1 MTLAAATRR
10 QCHSFW
16 DIMSRYQTSIS
27 KLRLATLTILLVFSI
42 PAAAEFPKKPVDYII
57 PFGAGGESS
66 VTARLQQ
73 PIFKKLTGQDL
84 VVKYRPGG
92 GGAVAWSQLNM
103 MPGDGHTLI
112 GINLPHILLQPL
124 RGANYKT
131 EDLGIVHI
139 FHYTPQAILVREKSQ
154 YKTLKDLIKVINAK
168 PGKVSFSG
176 SGRGTANHLAQVW
189 LDERLRAKSAYN
201 SKKGTAAAITALLD
215 EQVDASWAYTTS
227 AVKHRDKL
235 RMLAVAMEKRHPKFP
250 GVPTFRELGYDFVG
264 GAYRGV
270 AVPKST
276 SEKVRLT
283 ISGLFGRIGD
293 DPVFKSLKS
302 ELGFV
307 PLSIGYKDI
316 PAFMTSRRVEYLPL
330 AREAGLID

>member
-1 MTLAAATRR
+1 MSRLGAAT
-10 QCHSFW
+10 FAA
-16 DIMSRYQTSIS
+16 
-27 KLRLATLTILLVFSI
+27 LLAWST
-42 PAAAEFPKKPVDYII
+42 PAVAEFPEKPVDYII
-57 PFGAGGESS
+57 PFGAGGESGI
-66 VTARLQQ
+66 TARLQQ
-73 PIFKKLTGQDL
+73 PVFMKLTGQDL

-92 GGAVAWSQLNM
+92 GGAVAWSQLNE
-103 MPGDGHTLI
+103 MPDDGHTLI
-112 GINLPHILLQPL
+112 GVNLPHILLQPL

-139 FHYTPQAILVREKSQ
+139 FHYTPHAILVREESQ
-154 YKTLKDLIKVINAK
+154 YKTLEDLIKVMNAN

-189 LDERLRAKSAYN
+189 FDERLRAKSAYN
-201 SKKGTAAAITALLD
+201 GKKGTAAAVAALLD
-215 EQVDASWAYTTS
+215 EQVDASWAYTTG
-227 AVKHRDKL
+227 AVKYGDKL

-250 GVPTFRELGYDFVG
+250 DVPTFRELGYDFVG

-276 SEKVRLT
+276 TEGIRLKISE
-283 ISGLFGRIGD
+283 LFGRIGD
-293 DPVFKSLKS
+293 DPAFKARKS

-307 PLSIGYKDI
+307 PLSIGYRDI

-330 AREAGLID
+330 AREAGLIE

>member
-1 MTLAAATRR
+1 
-10 QCHSFW
+10 
-16 DIMSRYQTSIS
+16 MSRYRTGIS
-27 KLRLATLTILLVFSI
+27 RWGAATFAALLAWSL
-42 PAAAEFPKKPVDYII
+42 PAAAEFPEKPVDYII
-57 PFGAGGESS
+57 PFGAGGESGI
-66 VTARLQQ
+66 TARLQQ
-73 PIFKKLTGQDL
+73 PVFKKLTGQDL

-92 GGAVAWSQLNM
+92 GGAVAWSQLNEM
-103 MPGDGHTLI
+103 SDDGHTLI
-112 GINLPHILLQPL
+112 GVNLPHILLQPL

-139 FHYTPQAILVREKSQ
+139 FHYTPHAILVREESQ
-154 YKTLKDLIKVINAK
+154 YKTLKDLIKVMNAK

-189 LDERLRAKSAYN
+189 FDERLRAKSAYN
-201 SKKGTAAAITALLD
+201 GKKGTAAAIAALLD
-215 EQVDASWAYTTS
+215 EQVDASWAYTTA
-227 AVKHRDKL
+227 AVKYGDKL

-250 GVPTFRELGYDFVG
+250 DVPTFRELGYDFVG

-276 SEKVRLT
+276 TEKIRLKISE
-283 ISGLFGRIGD
+283 IFGRIGD
-293 DPVFKSLKS
+293 DPAFKSRKS

-316 PAFMTSRRVEYLPL
+316 AAFMTSRRVEYLPL
-330 AREAGLID
+330 AREAGLIK

>member
-1 MTLAAATRR
+1 MSRLGAAT
-10 QCHSFW
+10 FAA
-16 DIMSRYQTSIS
+16 
-27 KLRLATLTILLVFSI
+27 LLAWST
-42 PAAAEFPKKPVDYII
+42 PAVAEFPEKPVDYII
-57 PFGAGGESS
+57 PFGAGGESGI
-66 VTARLQQ
+66 TARLQQ
-73 PIFKKLTGQDL
+73 PVFMKLTGQDL

-92 GGAVAWSQLNM
+92 GGAVAWSQLNE
-103 MPGDGHTLI
+103 MPDDGHTLI
-112 GINLPHILLQPL
+112 GVNLPHILLQPL

-139 FHYTPQAILVREKSQ
+139 FHYTPHAILVREESQ
-154 YKTLKDLIKVINAK
+154 YKTLEDLIKVMNAN

-189 LDERLRAKSAYN
+189 FDERLRAKSAYN
-201 SKKGTAAAITALLD
+201 GKKGTAAAVAALLD
-215 EQVDASWAYTTS
+215 EQVDASWAYTTG
-227 AVKHRDKL
+227 AVKYGDKL

-250 GVPTFRELGYDFVG
+250 DVPTFRELGYDFVG

-276 SEKVRLT
+276 TEGIRLK
-283 ISGLFGRIGD
+283 ISKLFGRIGD
-293 DPVFKSLKS
+293 DPAFKARKS
-302 ELGFV
+302 KLGFV
-307 PLSIGYKDI
+307 PLSIGYNDI

>member
-1 MTLAAATRR
+1 MPPPGHTFSET
-10 QCHSFW
+10 
-16 DIMSRYQTSIS
+16 MSRYRTGIS
-27 KLRLATLTILLVFSI
+27 RLGAATFAALLAWSM
-42 PAAAEFPKKPVDYII
+42 PAVAEFPEKPVDYII
-57 PFGAGGESS
+57 PFGAGGESGI
-66 VTARLQQ
+66 TARLQQ
-73 PIFKKLTGQDL
+73 PVFMKLTGQDL

-92 GGAVAWSQLNM
+92 GGAVAWSQLNE
-103 MPGDGHTLI
+103 MPDDGHTLI
-112 GINLPHILLQPL
+112 GVNLPHILLQPL

-139 FHYTPQAILVREKSQ
+139 FHYTPHAILVREESQ
-154 YKTLKDLIKVINAK
+154 YKTLEDLIKVMNAK

-189 LDERLRAKSAYN
+189 FDERLRAKSAYN
-201 SKKGTAAAITALLD
+201 GKKGTAAAVAALLD
-215 EQVDASWAYTTS
+215 EQVDASWAYTTG
-227 AVKHRDKL
+227 AVKYGDKL

-250 GVPTFRELGYDFVG
+250 DVPTFRELGYDFVG

-276 SEKVRLT
+276 TEGIRLKISE
-283 ISGLFGRIGD
+283 LFGRIGD
-293 DPVFKSLKS
+293 NPAFKARKS

-307 PLSIGYKDI
+307 PLSIGYRDI

-330 AREAGLID
+330 AREAGLIE

>member
-1 MTLAAATRR
+1 
-10 QCHSFW
+10 
-16 DIMSRYQTSIS
+16 MSRYRTGIS
-27 KLRLATLTILLVFSI
+27 RWGAATFAALLAWSL
-42 PAAAEFPKKPVDYII
+42 PAAAEFPEKPVDYII
-57 PFGAGGESS
+57 PFGAGGESGI
-66 VTARLQQ
+66 TARLQQ
-73 PIFKKLTGQDL
+73 PVVKKLTGQDL

-92 GGAVAWSQLNM
+92 GGAVAWSQLNEM
-103 MPGDGHTLI
+103 SDDGHTLI
-112 GINLPHILLQPL
+112 GVNLPHILLQPL

-139 FHYTPQAILVREKSQ
+139 FHYTPHAILVREESQ
-154 YKTLKDLIKVINAK
+154 YKTLKDLIKVMNAK

-189 LDERLRAKSAYN
+189 FDERLRAKSAYN
-201 SKKGTAAAITALLD
+201 GKKGTAAAIAALLD
-215 EQVDASWAYTTS
+215 EQVDASWAYTTA
-227 AVKHRDKL
+227 AVKYGDKL

-250 GVPTFRELGYDFVG
+250 DVPTFRELGYDFVG

-276 SEKVRLT
+276 TEKIRLKISE
-283 ISGLFGRIGD
+283 IFGRIGD
-293 DPVFKSLKS
+293 DPAFKSRKS

-316 PAFMTSRRVEYLPL
+316 AAFMTSRRVEYLPL
-330 AREAGLID
+330 AREAGLIK

>member
-1 MTLAAATRR
+1 MPPPGHTFSET
-10 QCHSFW
+10 
-16 DIMSRYQTSIS
+16 MSRYRTGIS
-27 KLRLATLTILLVFSI
+27 RLGAATFAALLAWSM
-42 PAAAEFPKKPVDYII
+42 PAVAEFPEKPVDYII
-57 PFGAGGESS
+57 PFGAGGESGI
-66 VTARLQQ
+66 TARLQQ
-73 PIFKKLTGQDL
+73 PVFMKLTGQDL

-92 GGAVAWSQLNM
+92 GGAVAWSQLNE
-103 MPGDGHTLI
+103 MPDDGHTLI
-112 GINLPHILLQPL
+112 GVNLPHILLQPL

-139 FHYTPQAILVREKSQ
+139 FHYTPHAILVREESQ
-154 YKTLKDLIKVINAK
+154 YKTLEDLIKVMNAK

-189 LDERLRAKSAYN
+189 FDERLRAKSAYN
-201 SKKGTAAAITALLD
+201 GKKGTAAAVAALLD
-215 EQVDASWAYTTS
+215 EQVDASWAYTTG
-227 AVKHRDKL
+227 AVKYGDKL

-250 GVPTFRELGYDFVG
+250 DVPTFRELGYDFVG

-276 SEKVRLT
+276 TEGIRLKISE
-283 ISGLFGRIGD
+283 LFGRIGD
-293 DPVFKSLKS
+293 NPAFKARKS

-330 AREAGLID
+330 AREAGLIE

>member
-1 MTLAAATRR
+1 MQPPGHTFSET
-10 QCHSFW
+10 
-16 DIMSRYQTSIS
+16 MSRYRTGIS
-27 KLRLATLTILLVFSI
+27 RRGAATFAALLAWST
-42 PAAAEFPKKPVDYII
+42 PAVAEFLEKPVDYII
-57 PFGAGGESS
+57 PFGAGGESGI
-66 VTARLQQ
+66 TARLQQ
-73 PIFKKLTGQDL
+73 PVFMKLTGKDL

-92 GGAVAWSQLNM
+92 GGAVAWSQLNE
-103 MPGDGHTLI
+103 MPDDGHTLI
-112 GINLPHILLQPL
+112 GVNLPHILLQPL

-139 FHYTPQAILVREKSQ
+139 FHYTPHAILVREESH
-154 YKTLKDLIKVINAK
+154 YKTLEDLIKVINAN

-189 LDERLRAKSAYN
+189 FDERLRAKSAYN
-201 SKKGTAAAITALLD
+201 GKKGTAAAVAALLD
-215 EQVDASWAYTTS
+215 EQVDASWSYTTG
-227 AVKHRDKL
+227 AVKYRDKL

-250 GVPTFRELGYDFVG
+250 DVPTFRELGYDFVG

-276 SEKVRLT
+276 TEGIRLKISE
-283 ISGLFGRIGD
+283 LFGRIGD
-293 DPVFKSLKS
+293 DPAFKAWKS
-302 ELGFV
+302 KLGFV

-330 AREAGLID
+330 AREAGLIE

>member
-1 MTLAAATRR
+1 MSRLEAAT
-10 QCHSFW
+10 FAA
-16 DIMSRYQTSIS
+16 
-27 KLRLATLTILLVFSI
+27 LLAWSM
-42 PAAAEFPKKPVDYII
+42 PAAAEFPEKPVDYII
-57 PFGAGGESS
+57 PFGAGGESGI
-66 VTARLQQ
+66 TARLQQ
-73 PIFKKLTGQDL
+73 PVFMKLTGQDL

-92 GGAVAWSQLNM
+92 GGAVAWSQLNE
-103 MPGDGHTLI
+103 MPDDGHTLI
-112 GINLPHILLQPL
+112 GVNLPHILLQPS

-139 FHYTPQAILVREKSQ
+139 FHYTPHAILVRDESQ
-154 YKTLKDLIKVINAK
+154 YKTLEDLIKVMNAK

-189 LDERLRAKSAYN
+189 FDERLRAKSAYN
-201 SKKGTAAAITALLD
+201 GKKGTAAAVAALLD
-215 EQVDASWAYTTS
+215 EQVDASWAYTTG
-227 AVKHRDKL
+227 AVKYGDKL

-250 GVPTFRELGYDFVG
+250 DVPTFRELGYDFVG

-276 SEKVRLT
+276 TEKIRLKISE
-283 ISGLFGRIGD
+283 LFGRIGD
-293 DPVFKSLKS
+293 DPAFKARKS

-307 PLSIGYKDI
+307 PLSVGYIDI

-330 AREAGLID
+330 AREAGLIE

>member
-1 MTLAAATRR
+1 M
-10 QCHSFW
+10 
-16 DIMSRYQTSIS
+16 
-27 KLRLATLTILLVFSI
+27 
-42 PAAAEFPKKPVDYII
+42 
-57 PFGAGGESS
+57 
-66 VTARLQQ
+66 
-73 PIFKKLTGQDL
+73 KLTGQDL

-92 GGAVAWSQLNM
+92 GGAVAWSQLNE
-103 MPGDGHTLI
+103 MPDDGHTLI
-112 GINLPHILLQPL
+112 GVNLPHILLQPL

-139 FHYTPQAILVREKSQ
+139 FHYTPHAILVREESQ
-154 YKTLKDLIKVINAK
+154 YKTLEDLIKVMNAK

-189 LDERLRAKSAYN
+189 FDERLRAKSAYN
-201 SKKGTAAAITALLD
+201 GKKGTAAAVAALLD
-215 EQVDASWAYTTS
+215 EQVDASWAYTTG
-227 AVKHRDKL
+227 AVKYGDKL

-250 GVPTFRELGYDFVG
+250 DVPTFRELGYDFVG

-276 SEKVRLT
+276 TEGIRLKISE
-283 ISGLFGRIGD
+283 LFGRIGD
-293 DPVFKSLKS
+293 DPAFKARKS

-330 AREAGLID
+330 AREAGLIE

>member
-1 MTLAAATRR
+1 MPPPGHTFSET
-10 QCHSFW
+10 
-16 DIMSRYQTSIS
+16 MSRYRTGIS
-27 KLRLATLTILLVFSI
+27 RLGAATFAALLAWSM
-42 PAAAEFPKKPVDYII
+42 PAVAEFPEKPVDYII
-57 PFGAGGESS
+57 PFGAGGESGI
-66 VTARLQQ
+66 TARLQQ
-73 PIFKKLTGQDL
+73 PVFMKLTGQDL

-92 GGAVAWSQLNM
+92 GGAVAWSQLNE
-103 MPGDGHTLI
+103 MPDDGHTLI
-112 GINLPHILLQPL
+112 GVNLPHILLQPL

-139 FHYTPQAILVREKSQ
+139 FHYTPHAILVREESQ
-154 YKTLKDLIKVINAK
+154 YKTLEDLIKVMNAK

-189 LDERLRAKSAYN
+189 FDERLRAKSAYN
-201 SKKGTAAAITALLD
+201 GKKGTAAAVAALLD
-215 EQVDASWAYTTS
+215 EQVDASWAYTTG
-227 AVKHRDKL
+227 AVKYGDKL

-250 GVPTFRELGYDFVG
+250 DVPTFRELGYDFVG

-276 SEKVRLT
+276 TEGIRLKISE
-283 ISGLFGRIGD
+283 LFGRIGD
-293 DPVFKSLKS
+293 DPAFKARKS

-330 AREAGLID
+330 AREAGLIE